1 MRYFAEIF
9 TLNKL
14 LIIKFN
20 TDAQFM
26 SSHSALQY
34 INAEFYLNY
43 RAHQQT
49 RLAFPLTQ
57 PTTAQQLNMNKNIE
71 YYTRTAQVLH
81 WLMAI
86 IFIVAWI
93 IGFYSGNFLSYDN
106 DGSFK
111 GQVITLHKNIA
122 TTLIFLVVVRIFWR
136 YTHPA
141 PALPDSMSNGMKKLA
156 HFRHLALYFVLLAL
170 PITGCLFSWS
180 AGHPAPVLYLFEI
193 PRLVQDNPAL
203 LAVVKPLHIYIS
215 WAAGLLLA
223 GHILAAL
230 KHHFI
235 DKDNVLKSMIRQG
248 K

>member
-1 MRYFAEIF
+1 
-9 TLNKL
+9 
-14 LIIKFN
+14 
-20 TDAQFM
+20 M
-26 SSHSALQY
+26 SSS
-34 INAEFYLNY
+34 I
-43 RAHQQT
+43 
-49 RLAFPLTQ
+49 
-57 PTTAQQLNMNKNIE
+57 

-86 IFIVAWI
+86 IFITAWL
-93 IGFYSGNFLSYDN
+93 IGFYSGNFLSYDV

-111 GQVITLHKNIA
+111 GDVITLHKNIA
-122 TTLIFLVVVRIFWR
+122 TTIIFLLFIRIFWR

-141 PALPDSMSNGMKKLA
+141 PKLPKSMSPLMQKMA
-156 HFRHLALYFVLLAL
+156 HAGHLILYFMLLAL

-203 LAVVKPLHIYIS
+203 LAVVKPVHIYLS
-215 WAAGLLLA
+215 WFAGFLLV

-235 DKDNVLKSMIRQG
+235 DKDHVLLSMLKQP

>member
-1 MRYFAEIF
+1 
-9 TLNKL
+9 
-14 LIIKFN
+14 
-20 TDAQFM
+20 M
-26 SSHSALQY
+26 SSS
-34 INAEFYLNY
+34 I
-43 RAHQQT
+43 
-49 RLAFPLTQ
+49 
-57 PTTAQQLNMNKNIE
+57 

-86 IFIVAWI
+86 IFITAWL
-93 IGFYSGNFLSYDN
+93 IGFYSGNFLSYDV
-106 DGSFK
+106 DGGFK
-111 GQVITLHKNIA
+111 GDVITLHKNIA
-122 TTLIFLVVVRIFWR
+122 TTIIFLLFIRIFWR

-141 PALPDSMSNGMKKLA
+141 PKLPESMSLLMQKMA
-156 HFRHLALYFVLLAL
+156 HAGHLILYFMLLAL

-203 LAVVKPLHIYIS
+203 LAVVKPVHIYLS
-215 WAAGLLLA
+215 WFTGFLLV

-235 DKDNVLKSMIRQG
+235 DKDHVLISMLKQP